1 MATTQTETAHEAS
14 QAASVLARAGQ
25 RVTPRAVL
33 TGLACA
39 LLVCGVTPYN
49 DYAVAATYLSGNFFP
64 IGALAAV
71 LLLVLVVN
79 PVLIRL
85 RPLPPTPINPPIK
98 PPLMAQLH
106 PTGEPEGKGQEQ
118 RAQQAAPLHIRLPQN
133 WGFYWGG
140 RGGPR
145 LPQPFTPGEI
155 LTVWAMVIIAAGI
168 PSSGLMRYLLPH
180 LVAPHYYATR
190 TNHWEGLFLAHLP
203 SYLFVTD
210 PEAVRA
216 FFEGVHRGQPIPWG
230 AWATPLAWWSV
241 FVACLFTSFFCLAT
255 LLRKPWV
262 EHERLAFPLVK
273 LPVLL
278 AETPAPGQA
287 FNSLLRSPLLWVAV
301 ALVTALHTVKGL
313 HQFYPTIPDI
323 PLVWH
328 ATDYLHGRPW
338 DGMGDTALFVWPLV
352 IGFSFLMS
360 SEVCLSLWLFYL
372 LFRAE
377 VLVGVLYAWDM
388 GGTGTGF
395 TMGPAYTVYPEVG
408 GALALAFWTVWTMR
422 GHLGDVWRKAVSN
435 APDVDDSGEPLSYRF
450 ALFGLAGGYA
460 GLFAWLTL
468 AARMQPAMAGGV
480 LLGSLVIFLL
490 LSWLVAQ
497 AGLLFVTQAFAPS
510 QIMTM
515 LGGGLPFDARS
526 LVLGSLVEHI
536 GWQDSREFMLPPLL
550 NSFKGAAE
558 TGLSARS
565 LTRALALCVLAA
577 VLVSGAVSLWLPYT
591 HGGALAL
598 QNPWMY
604 KSAPQISFTWAA
616 SQVNNPHSPQA
627 GGAAQMAA
635 GAAFILALFLCR
647 AYVPALGLHPAG
659 FLVAASYALYE
670 LWFSLF
676 LGWLLKVPL
685 VRYGGMRGYRLAL
698 PFFLGLILGDCL
710 NALAWVAVGLATGK
724 GYQLMPG

>member
-1 MATTQTETAHEAS
+1 MATTRPETVPNAE
-14 QAASVLARAGQ
+14 QAAPLTARAG
-25 RVTPRAVL
+25 RPVTPRAVL
-33 TGLACA
+33 TGLLCA

-71 LLLVLVVN
+71 LLLVLAVN
-79 PVLIRL
+79 PVLITL
-85 RPLPPTPINPPIK
+85 
-98 PPLMAQLH
+98 
-106 PTGEPEGKGQEQ
+106 
-118 RAQQAAPLHIRLPQN
+118 
-133 WGFYWGG
+133 G
-140 RGGPR
+140 RR
-145 LPQPFTPGEI
+145 HKAFTPGEI
-155 LTVWAMVIIAAGI
+155 LTVWAMVITAAGI

-180 LVAPHYYATR
+180 IVAPHYFATR
-190 TNHWEGLFLAHLP
+190 QNHWEGLFLARLP

-210 PEAVRA
+210 PEAVRT
-216 FFEGVHRGQPIPWG
+216 FFEGLHRGQPIPWG
-230 AWATPLAWWSV
+230 AWAVPLACWGV
-241 FVACLFTSFFCLAT
+241 FVACLFTSFFCLAA

-278 AETPAPGQA
+278 AESPAPGQT
-287 FNSLLRSPLLWVAV
+287 FNALLRAPLLWVAV
-301 ALVTALHTVKGL
+301 GLVTALHTVKGL
-313 HQFYPTIPDI
+313 HQFYPTVPDI
-323 PLVWH
+323 PVAWH
-328 ATDYLHGRPW
+328 STDYLSGRPW
-338 DGMGDTALFVWPLV
+338 DGMGDTPLFVWPLV

-360 SEVCLSLWLFYL
+360 GEVCLSLWLFYL

-377 VLVGVLYAWDM
+377 VMAGVLYAWDM

-408 GALALAFWTVWTMR
+408 GALALAGWTLWTMR
-422 GHLGDVWRKAVSN
+422 GHLADVWRKAFHN
-435 APDVDDSGEPLSYRF
+435 APDIDDSGEPLSYRF
-450 ALFGLAGGYA
+450 ALLGLLGGY
-460 GLFAWLTL
+460 GGMFLWLTL
-468 AARMQPAMAGGV
+468 VARMQPSMAAGV
-480 LLGSLVIFLL
+480 LAGSLVIFLL

-497 AGLLFVTQAFAPS
+497 AGLLFVTQAFSPS
-510 QIMTM
+510 QVMTV

-526 LVLGSLVEHI
+526 LVLGSLVEHV

-550 NSFKGAAE
+550 NSLKGASE

-565 LTRALALCVLAA
+565 LSRALAGCVVCA
-577 VLVSGAVSLWLPYT
+577 VLVSGVVSLWLPYT

-604 KSAPQISFTWAA
+604 KSAPQLSFTWAA
-616 SQVNNPHSPQA
+616 SQVNNPHPPQA
-627 GGAAQMAA
+627 GGIAQIIG
-635 GAAFILALFLCR
+635 GALLVLALFLCR
-647 AYVPALGLHPAG
+647 AYAPALGLHPAG
-659 FLVAASYALYE
+659 FLVAASYALYS

-676 LGWLLKVPL
+676 LGWLFKAPL
-685 VRYGGMRGYRLAL
+685 VRYGGMRLYRQAL

>member
-1 MATTQTETAHEAS
+1 MATTETSASPPAQADTE
-14 QAASVLARAGQ
+14 AAARAG
-25 RVTPRAVL
+25 RPVSVRAVL

-71 LLLVLVVN
+71 LGLVLVVN
-79 PVLIRL
+79 PLLITLGR
-85 RPLPPTPINPPIK
+85 R
-98 PPLMAQLH
+98 H
-106 PTGEPEGKGQEQ
+106 
-118 RAQQAAPLHIRLPQN
+118 RA
-133 WGFYWGG
+133 
-140 RGGPR
+140 
-145 LPQPFTPGEI
+145 FTPGEI

-203 SYLFVTD
+203 PYLFVSD
-210 PEAVRA
+210 PDAVRT
-216 FFEGVHRGQPIPWG
+216 FFEGLRRGQPIPWG
-230 AWATPLAWWSV
+230 AWAVPLAWWSV
-241 FVACLFTSFFCLAT
+241 FVACLFLSFFCLAT
-255 LLRKPWV
+255 LLRRPWV

-273 LPVLL
+273 LPILL
-278 AETPAPGQA
+278 AEAPSPGEK
-287 FNSLLRSPLLWVAV
+287 FNALLRAPLLWVGV
-301 ALVTALHTVKGL
+301 GLVTALHTVKGL
-313 HQFYPTIPDI
+313 HQFYPTIPDV
-323 PLVWH
+323 PLIWH

-338 DGMGDTALFVWPLV
+338 DGMGDTALFIWPLV
-352 IGFSFLMS
+352 VGFSYLMS

-372 LFRAE
+372 LFRVE
-377 VLVGVLYAWDM
+377 VMVGVLYAWDM

-408 GALALAFWTVWTMR
+408 GALMLTVWTLWTMR
-422 GHLGDVWRKAVSN
+422 GHLADVWRKAWGN
-435 APDVDDSGEPLSYRF
+435 APDVDDSREPLSYRF
-450 ALFGLAGGYA
+450 ALFGLLGGYA

-468 AARMQPAMAGGV
+468 AARMQPLMAGGMLV
-480 LLGSLVIFLL
+480 GSLVIFIL

-510 QIMTM
+510 QVLTV
-515 LGGGLPFDARS
+515 LGGGLAFDARS
-526 LVLGSLVEHI
+526 LVMASLTEHV

-550 NSFKGAAE
+550 NSLKGAAE
-558 TGLSARS
+558 TGLGARS
-565 LTRALALCVLAA
+565 LTRALALCVGCA
-577 VLVSGAVSLWLPYT
+577 VLLSGVVSLWLPYT

-604 KSAPQISFTWAA
+604 KSAPQISFSWAA
-616 SQVNNPHSPQA
+616 AQVNNPHPPQA
-627 GGAAQMAA
+627 GGMAQMAA
-635 GAAFILALFLCR
+635 GAAFVLALFLCR
-647 AYVPALGLHPAG
+647 AYLPALGLHPAG

-676 LGWLLKVPL
+676 LGWLLKAPL

-698 PFFLGLILGDCL
+698 PFFLGLILGDCA
-710 NALAWVAVGLATGK
+710 NALAWVVVGLLTGK